1 MKKRKLESSSH
12 KYNNFVIILQQTIF
26 MQFNIKNISDWQ
38 NVVDSILPEL
48 KHNILL
54 LKGNLGAGKTTFTQ
68 FLLKNLDS
76 EDEVNSPTYSI
87 VNEYNSPKGKIYH
100 FDLYRLKNIEE
111 VYDIGIEEYLD
122 NAYLCII
129 EWPEVYEDE
138 LYGLNYHSM
147 SINNTGEN
155 REITFD

>member
-1 MKKRKLESSSH
+1 
-12 KYNNFVIILQQTIF
+12 
-26 MQFNIKNISDWQ
+26 MQFNIEKIEDWQ
-38 NVVDSILPEL
+38 KVVDSILPEL
-48 KHNILL
+48 KYNILL

-87 VNEYNSPKGKIYH
+87 VNEYSSPKGKIYH

-122 NAYLCII
+122 NAFLCII

>member
-1 MKKRKLESSSH
+1 MKKRKFESSSH

-122 NAYLCII
+122 NAFLCII

>member
-1 MKKRKLESSSH
+1 
-12 KYNNFVIILQQTIF
+12 
-26 MQFNIKNISDWQ
+26 MQFTIHQINDWQ
-38 NVVDSILPEL
+38 KVVDSILPEL

-68 FLLKNLDS
+68 FLLKNLGS
-76 EDEVNSPTYSI
+76 QDEVNSPTYSI
-87 VNEYNSPKGKIYH
+87 VNEYSSPKGKIYH

-122 NAYLCII
+122 NAFLCII

-138 LYGLNYHSM
+138 LYGLNYHAM
-147 SINNTGEN
+147 NINNTGES

>member
-1 MKKRKLESSSH
+1 
-12 KYNNFVIILQQTIF
+12 
-26 MQFNIKNISDWQ
+26 MQFTIHQINDWQ
-38 NVVDSILPEL
+38 KVVDSILPEL

-68 FLLKNLDS
+68 FLLKNLGS

-122 NAYLCII
+122 NAFLCVI

-138 LYGLNYHSM
+138 LYGLNYHAM
-147 SINNTGEN
+147 NINNTGES

>member
-1 MKKRKLESSSH
+1 
-12 KYNNFVIILQQTIF
+12 
-26 MQFNIKNISDWQ
+26 MQFTIHQINDWQ
-38 NVVDSILPEL
+38 KVVDSILPEL

-68 FLLKNLDS
+68 FLLKNLGS

-87 VNEYNSPKGKIYH
+87 VNEYSSPKGKIYH

-122 NAYLCII
+122 NAFLCII

-138 LYGLNYHSM
+138 LYGLNYHAM
-147 SINNTGEN
+147 NINNTGES

>member
-1 MKKRKLESSSH
+1 
-12 KYNNFVIILQQTIF
+12 
-26 MQFNIKNISDWQ
+26 MQFTIHQINDWQ
-38 NVVDSILPEL
+38 KVVDSILPEL

-68 FLLKNLDS
+68 FLLKNLGS

-87 VNEYNSPKGKIYH
+87 VNEYSSPKGKIYH

-122 NAYLCII
+122 NAFLCVI

-138 LYGLNYHSM
+138 LYGLNYHAM
-147 SINNTGEN
+147 NINNTGES